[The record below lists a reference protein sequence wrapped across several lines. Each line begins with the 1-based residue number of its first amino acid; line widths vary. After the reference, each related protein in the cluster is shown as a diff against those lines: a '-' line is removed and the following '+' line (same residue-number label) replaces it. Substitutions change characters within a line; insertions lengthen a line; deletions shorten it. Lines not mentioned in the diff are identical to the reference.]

1 MISRS
6 LAICDWIGISHVIVI
21 EDVAT
26 IRMAAFRLLPADL
39 EGVRS
44 IHAPIQTSIHSL
56 GYIIGYSIP

>member
-1 MISRS
+1 M
-6 LAICDWIGISHVIVI
+6 IVI